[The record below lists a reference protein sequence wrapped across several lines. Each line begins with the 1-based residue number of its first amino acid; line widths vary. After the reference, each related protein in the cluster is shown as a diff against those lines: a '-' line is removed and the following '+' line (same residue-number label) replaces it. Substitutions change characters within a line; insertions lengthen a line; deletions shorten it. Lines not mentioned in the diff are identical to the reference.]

1 MTIKEN
7 IETSISNALKSKFDY
22 EMNIEDVNKILE
34 VPKEKKNG
42 DFSFPCFNLSRF
54 LKNSPEKIANDLKD
68 EIKIEKPIEKIEVI
82 KGFLNFYVDKE
93 SIVSE
98 TIEKFAKQGAD
109 YGKSDMGNGKLILI
123 ESSSPN
129 IAKEF
134 HIGHLKTTI
143 IGKSL
148 YNLYKF
154 LGYNVV
160 RLNHVG
166 DYGTQFA
173 KLIVAYQRWGSE
185 YDFSKQPIEQ
195 LTKLYVRINALCD
208 EDKDVLEECR
218 ATFKKLEDGDE
229 YCVNLWK
236 KIKELSMEDYG
247 GYKSASSSYFA
258 LIEFEGKKGERVK
271 NIVGVPI
278 YVDNMLAHNPNA
290 FQEYCENQLGKKN
303 VVILKGKIKKNSLI
317 SVDGFPMRL
326 RGENDKDTILK
337 GNMQLCL
344 DEDNFETTRLIEKV
358 LEKGEN
364 DINENYSKLKEERL
378 IKLYDCYVE
387 KMNTAYKKRPA
398 NQYQT
403 LKEARDIFI
412 GISIIDKVK
421 VLAEI
426 IKLLRCDVSTTAN
439 LSIINSGSNQGS
451 MKVNKNTLGTSNT
464 KLINQSVTGLF
475 ENKHLIVVE
484 AEISSV
490 LVARFVIR

>member
-208 EDKDVLEECR
+208 DIYTLHR
-218 ATFKKLEDGDE
+218 
-229 YCVNLWK
+229 LWK
-236 KIKELSMEDYG
+236 EEKDKTRW
-247 GYKSASSSYFA
+247 KSF
-258 LIEFEGKKGERVK
+258 
-271 NIVGVPI
+271 
-278 YVDNMLAHNPNA
+278 
-290 FQEYCENQLGKKN
+290 
-303 VVILKGKIKKNSLI
+303 
-317 SVDGFPMRL
+317 
-326 RGENDKDTILK
+326 
-337 GNMQLCL
+337 
-344 DEDNFETTRLIEKV
+344 
-358 LEKGEN
+358 
-364 DINENYSKLKEERL
+364 
-378 IKLYDCYVE
+378 
-387 KMNTAYKKRPA
+387 
-398 NQYQT
+398 
-403 LKEARDIFI
+403 
-412 GISIIDKVK
+412 
-421 VLAEI
+421 
-426 IKLLRCDVSTTAN
+426 
-439 LSIINSGSNQGS
+439 
-451 MKVNKNTLGTSNT
+451 
-464 KLINQSVTGLF
+464 
-475 ENKHLIVVE
+475 
-484 AEISSV
+484 
-490 LVARFVIR
+490 